1 MFHHAD
7 IRSRARIAWLPA
19 LLLLGSRPGLP
30 GAGPAAAA
38 APAESGGPGRA
49 TIRIEEP
56 AGLDRAGWPVGLG
69 FPFAKGELRD
79 LSALAVYS
87 PQGDALPLQAKVLS
101 RWPDGSVRWAHVLF
115 LAGLERQK
123 VDEWRLEWNG
133 AGPAPSPAARVEAHE
148 NRGAVEVEC
157 GRLRVR
163 IPVSGARLFDSVRLG
178 GREMMDPGR
187 PAAFVITTPGGA
199 VYSSAAGKPA
209 RVSIEEAGP
218 LRAIVRIEG
227 VHASSGGETLFD
239 YVVRLV
245 FHAGQEWFETEY
257 GFTDREAAE
266 WTPVSSLTLDI
277 PLAPSPLPFAGTT
290 SEYKIDKFYEF
301 DAPFSVYSGKQ
312 DFFGVFA
319 GATMFRSDG
328 AEVVNPGYESE
339 ARARWWA
346 DASTAERGLTV
357 AIRDM
362 SQNYPKE
369 IRAAADRVRLDFY
382 PGRETE
388 PLRVHQGWRKT
399 HTALLYFHDGG
410 AKAAGSRELCFRW
423 QAPVVPWSP
432 RHVESGLV
440 GDILPY
446 SPAKYPMIERS
457 LRQGF
462 VGYESGVGR
471 GLVDYGD
478 TMGPGTG
485 ERGNFMQNNAYDTPW
500 VAFLLFLRTGERR
513 YWERARAA
521 ALHTAD
527 IDVVHHST
535 RTPVEVGGI
544 RIHGP
549 NHVQYDAEAIAGSS
563 VAPNHEWV
571 EGLLMA
577 YHLTGETRYLEE
589 AKGVAAHLLRAID
602 AGWILPPYNAKWN
615 GARNLGWPLLALTIL
630 HDETGDPA
638 FEAGAARIVR
648 ALRDLQLPNGS
659 FPITIGPFTAAAPLH
674 NAIVMEALGRR
685 VAMTGD
691 AEAKAIF
698 LRTIESTL
706 RDLSFPDGEMM
717 YITHPDCR
725 SPYASMPWGGF
736 HFGYLFTGDV
746 KYLLHPLPLI
756 MRQLHQSQFAIYNSA
771 FANTEG
777 ALSYPLRGMLFY
789 LYHADKAG
797 LLKDLPAY

>member
-1 MFHHAD
+1 MTHHPG
-7 IRSRARIAWLPA
+7 ILPGVFKRGPVA
-19 LLLLGSRPGLP
+19 PLLLGLLAGLAGPLKAAVAPPDAERPGQT
-30 GAGPAAAA
+30 
-38 APAESGGPGRA
+38 

-56 AGLDRAGWPVGLG
+56 SGLSRSGWPAGLG

-79 LSALAVYS
+79 LAALAVFS
-87 PQGDALPLQAKVLS
+87 PRGDALPLQAKVLS
-101 RWPDGSVRWAHVLF
+101 RWPDGSIRWAHVLF
-115 LAGLERQK
+115 LADLERQK
-123 VDEWRLEWNG
+123 VDLWRLEWNG
-133 AGPAPSPAARVEAHE
+133 AGPAPSPAAKVTAKEI
-148 NRGAVEVEC
+148 RGAIEVET
-157 GRLRVR
+157 GSLRVR
-163 IPVSGARLFDSVRLG
+163 IPVSGARLFDSVRVG
-178 GREMMDPGR
+178 GREMLDPGR
-187 PAAFVITTPGGA
+187 PAAFVLTTPGGKA
-199 VYSSAAGKPA
+199 FSSAFRNKDRAA
-209 RVSIEEAGP
+209 VEESGP

-227 VHASSGGETLFD
+227 RHASAAGETLFD
-239 YVVRLV
+239 YVIRLT
-245 FHAGQEWFETEY
+245 FHAGQSWFETEY
-257 GFTDREAAE
+257 GFIDREADE
-266 WTPVSSLTLDI
+266 WTAVSSVTLEI
-277 PLAPSPLPFAGTT
+277 PLALSSPPFAGTT

-301 DAPFSVYSGKQ
+301 EEPFSIYSGRQ

-328 AEVVNPGYESE
+328 TEVSHPGYESE

-346 DASTAERGLTV
+346 DSSSAERGLTV
-357 AIRDM
+357 AVQDM
-362 SQNYPKE
+362 SQNFPKE
-369 IRAAADRVRLDFY
+369 IRVAADRVLVDFY
-382 PGRETE
+382 PGREKE

-399 HTALLYFHDGG
+399 HTALLYFHERG

-423 QAPVVPWSP
+423 QAPVIPWSP
-432 RHVESGLV
+432 RHIESGLV

-446 SPAKYPMIERS
+446 SPVKYPMIERS

-500 VAFLLFLRTGERR
+500 VAFLLFLRSGERR
-513 YWERARAA
+513 YWQRARAA

-527 IDVVHHST
+527 IDIVHHST

-577 YHLTGETRYLEE
+577 YHLTGEGRYLEH
-589 AKGVAAHLLRAID
+589 ARGVAEHLLRAVG

-615 GARNLGWPLLALTIL
+615 GARNLAWPLLALTVV
-630 HDETGDPA
+630 HDETGEAA
-638 FEAGAARIVR
+638 FAEGARKIVGG
-648 ALRDLQLPNGS
+648 LRELQLPNGS
-659 FPITIGPFTAAAPLH
+659 FPITIGPYTAAAPLH
-674 NAIVMEALGRR
+674 NAIVMEVLGRR
-685 VAMTGD
+685 AAMTGD

-717 YITHPDCR
+717 YITHPDYR
-725 SPYASMPWGGF
+725 SPYASMPWGGY
-736 HFGYLFTGDV
+736 HFGYLFTGDA

-756 MRQLHQSQFAIYNSA
+756 MRQLQQSQFAIYNSA

-797 LLKDLPAY
+797 ILKDLPAD